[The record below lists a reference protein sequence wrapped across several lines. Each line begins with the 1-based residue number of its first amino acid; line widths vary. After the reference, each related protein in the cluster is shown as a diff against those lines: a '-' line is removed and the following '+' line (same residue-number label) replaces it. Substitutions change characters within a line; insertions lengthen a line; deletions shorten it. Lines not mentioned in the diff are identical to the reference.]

1 MYKRQTL
8 YEALA
13 VGAFP
18 SWFVAAIMIGTFVTA
33 ASITIY
39 IAKNSTGEIT
49 EIGKSSR
56 TNWMG

>member
-1 MYKRQTL
+1 
-8 YEALA
+8 
-13 VGAFP
+13 
-18 SWFVAAIMIGTFVTA
+18 MIGTFVTA

-39 IAKNSTGEIT
+39 IAKHSTGEIT